1 MRRALLT
8 LCLLPLLWTS
18 APAGDDAKRVAT
30 DKLAKCMTQ
39 KDATMYGLFWCS
51 HCKDQ
56 KDMFG
61 DSFQYVKY
69 VECATKENPRAI
81 TPECKAQDIKHT
93 PTWIFKD
100 GSRLEGAQPLATL
113 AEKTGCK
120 AP

>member
-1 MRRALLT
+1 MRRTILT

-18 APAGDDAKRVAT
+18 APAGNDTARATT
-30 DKLAKCMTQ
+30 DKFARCISDKG
-39 KDATMYGLFWCS
+39 AVMYGLFWCS
-51 HCKDQ
+51 HCQQQ
-56 KDMFG
+56 KELFG

-100 GSRLEGAQPLATL
+100 GSRLEGAQQLSTL
-113 AEKTGCK
+113 AGKTGCK